1 MSEENDDLLKEL
13 LTGQRVLALG
23 VLVEGKPHVGLLPYA
38 LNPDFSGAVVHASR
52 LARHTVG
59 LVTGAPFAAMI
70 HQADRGDADPLQ
82 LPRVTLQ
89 GTVRP
94 LERGSA
100 DWMETQQLYLRRFPT
115 SEQTFSLGD
124 FELYELRFLGGRLV
138 GGFSRATSVSPEMLA
153 RLARRP
159 R

>member
-1 MSEENDDLLKEL
+1 
-13 LTGQRVLALG
+13 
-23 VLVEGKPHVGLLPYA
+23 LVEGRPYVGLLPFA
-38 LNPDFSGAVVHASR
+38 VNPDFSGAVVHASK

-59 LVTGAPFAAMI
+59 LVAGAPFAALI
-70 HQADRGDADPLQ
+70 CQNDRRDADPLQ

-89 GTVRP
+89 GTVRQ
-94 LERGSA
+94 LECGTA
-100 DWMETQQLYLRRFPT
+100 AWMEAQRLYLRRFLT

-138 GGFSRATSVSPEMLA
+138 GGFARVTSVSPEMLT
-153 RLARRP
+153 RLASPP